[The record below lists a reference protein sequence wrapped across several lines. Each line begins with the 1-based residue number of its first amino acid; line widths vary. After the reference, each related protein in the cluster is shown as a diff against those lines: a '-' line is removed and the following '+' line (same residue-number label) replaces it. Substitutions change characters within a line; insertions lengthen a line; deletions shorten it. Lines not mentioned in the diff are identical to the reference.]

1 MQSNNHPAA
10 PDSFEHSRLKDLIEL
25 HQSIATLGQAPDYMS
40 LIEQRS
46 ALYDRVRALH
56 PTLVNTE
63 EGSALNL
70 LIGSM
75 TETRKETLGV

>member
-10 PDSFEHSRLKDLIEL
+10 PDSFEHSRLEDLVAV
-25 HQSIATLGQAPDYMS
+25 HQAIAALGQASNYMA
-40 LIEQRS
+40 LIKQGS
-46 ALYDRVRALH
+46 ALYEHVRTLL
-56 PTLVNTE
+56 PTLISTE

-75 TETRKETLGV
+75 TETRKETLGL